1 MVSNRYTERP
11 GKYTERP
18 DGDLHG
24 QPVRAGRRRRFRAA
38 AAIASA
44 VAIAGL
50 AACSSGSGSASS
62 SGGGG
67 VAGQGSTSTSPG
79 VTSNSVTIGLMT
91 SFTGPAAAQ
100 FANVYNG
107 FAAYI
112 AKVNA
117 AGGVNGRK
125 INIVK
130 VDDQGSPSAAVTAVR
145 SAVQV
150 RHIFALASVGITVYA
165 VEAYLKGQNVPV
177 IGVPIDGPEWAP
189 PNNNMFAVIG
199 SASAK
204 YPAPVFFGK
213 YLKSGGC
220 TRVGM
225 VVINVPSAVGAAKN
239 AIASAKAQGIAV
251 PYANLTI
258 PTTQTGF
265 DAIAQSLKAAN
276 IDCLYSEM
284 IDPENLSLLAAV
296 KAAGIS
302 TKVTVLDAQ
311 PTSADLQNPQ
321 NKADLQGAVAYG
333 PFYPPNANTAGTK
346 AVASAL
352 ATYQGQTTPYDE
364 NEAFG
369 WMSAAGVVAGLQAA
383 GKNLTRADYMSSLR
397 NVSGFDAG
405 GIGLTPLDFTAS
417 FGTGAQGGGPAPD
430 VCVIYSKLSGT
441 NWVVDPTQVCGG
453 LLSPPVYANP

>member
-1 MVSNRYTERP
+1 MISNRYTERP
-11 GKYTERP
+11 G
-18 DGDLHG
+18 DLHG
-24 QPVRAGRRRRFRAA
+24 EPVRAGRRSRFRAA

-50 AACSSGSGSASS
+50 AACSSGSSSGSASS
-62 SGGGG
+62 AAGGG
-67 VAGQGSTSTSPG
+67 VAGSGSTSTTPG
-79 VTSNSVTIGLMT
+79 VTSNSVTVGLLT
-91 SFTGPAAAQ
+91 SYTGPAASQ
-100 FANVYNG
+100 FSTTYPG

-112 AKVNA
+112 ATVNA

-130 VDDQGSPSAAVTAVR
+130 VDDQGSPTATVTSVR

-150 RHIFALASVGITVYA
+150 QHIFALGSVSVTTYA
-165 VEAYLKGQNVPV
+165 VESYLEGQNVPV
-177 IGVPIDGPEWAP
+177 VGTPIDGPEWAP
-189 PNNNMFAVIG
+189 PNNNMFAIIG

-225 VVINVPSAVGAAKN
+225 VVLASPSAVGAGKN
-239 AIASAKAQGIAV
+239 AEASAKAQGIAV
-251 PYANLTI
+251 PYINLTI
-258 PTTQTGF
+258 PFTQTGF
-265 DAIAQSLKAAN
+265 DAIAQSLKGAN

-284 IDPENLSLLAAV
+284 LDPENLSLLAAV

-311 PTSADLQNPQ
+311 PTAADLQNPQ
-321 NKADLQGAVAYG
+321 NKTDAQNASAYG
-333 PFYPPNANTAGTK
+333 PFYPPGANNAGTK
-346 AVASAL
+346 ALTSAL
-352 ATYQGQTTPYDE
+352 ATYEHQTTPYDE

-369 WMSAAGVVAGLQAA
+369 WMSAAGIVAGLQAA

-397 NVSGFDAG
+397 KVSGFNAG
-405 GIGLTPLDFTAS
+405 GLGLTPLDFTAS
-417 FGTGAQGGGPAPD
+417 YGTGAQGGGPAPE
-430 VCVIYSKLSGT
+430 VCVIYSKLSGD
-441 NWVVDPTQVCGG
+441 NWVVNPAQVCGG
-453 LLSPPVYANP
+453 LVSPPVYANP